1 MRLRLGSQLSLAI
14 RPLHR
19 LSCDHVSAG
28 VPSLHSTLSDSR
40 GRREPGSPLSDV
52 MELRDDIVSFSKPR
66 DGHVVLG
73 KCNTASHCLLL

>member
-40 GRREPGSPLSDV
+40 GRRELSDV
-52 MELRDDIVSFSKPR
+52 WR
-66 DGHVVLG
+66 DG
-73 KCNTASHCLLL
+73 AER